1 MNDVIEDM
9 FSMISD
15 ICTGMENISDNILS
29 PKINIVVPSKIYNQ
43 NKSYTWGKRY
53 HHKCMDEKNRNFEWK
68 RISVIIR
75 TGTAEV
81 KFFEE
86 DYIINT
92 NKLAVSNKYSD
103 TEDLHESDTS
113 NKVAYLK

>member
-1 MNDVIEDM
+1 MKEDK
-9 FSMISD
+9 
-15 ICTGMENISDNILS
+15 C
-29 PKINIVVPSKIYNQ
+29 
-43 NKSYTWGKRY
+43 Y
-53 HHKCMDEKNRNFEWK
+53 HKNWNCGSQ
-68 RISVIIR
+68 I
-75 TGTAEV
+75 
-81 KFFEE
+81 FEE